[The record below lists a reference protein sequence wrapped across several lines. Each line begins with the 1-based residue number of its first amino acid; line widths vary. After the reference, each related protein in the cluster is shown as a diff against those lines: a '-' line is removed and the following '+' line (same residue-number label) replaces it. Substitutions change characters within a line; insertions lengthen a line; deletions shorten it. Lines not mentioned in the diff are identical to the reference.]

1 MVLLAAGTLTLASMN
16 ITMVMAEDTESGTE
30 ISTEEAAAGDTE
42 GVAMEVEGNADTAV
56 FAEDGTPVTKTVKAY
71 ELNFPSQDLYDFPYM
86 GLQFSL
92 PDELKKQMENS
103 DVLMMT
109 AEDWTSDMSGIKYAF
124 VHWNKLT
131 EEQKNED
138 VDMLGTGYE
147 DWLKSIERIGTLGMY
162 STDVVDDLDNLT
174 GCNEQIQI

>member
-1 MVLLAAGTLTLASMN
+1 MNRKRMMVLLATGALTLASMN
-16 ITMVMAEDTESGTE
+16 MTMVMAEDTEAATE
-30 ISTEEAAAGDTE
+30 VSTENSTEEAVGGDTA
-42 GVAMEVEGNADTAV
+42 GVAMVADGDADTAV
-56 FAEDGTPVTKTVKAY
+56 FAEDGTPVSKTVKAY

-92 PDELKKQMENS
+92 PDTLKKQMDNS

-138 VDMLGTGYE
+138 VDLLGTGYE
-147 DWLKSIERIGTLGMY
+147 DWLDRKS
-162 STDVVDDLDNLT
+162 VV
-174 GCNEQIQI
+174 